1 VVVGGPAV
9 YRACAGVAV
18 SSDRL
23 AIAALS
29 LSGTVRRDNERSFQV
44 SRLLFRRCSCEVC
57 FFGVNLISGVV
68 LKGGTQ

>member
-18 SSDRL
+18 SSGRL
-23 AIAALS
+23 AVAGLS

-44 SRLLFRRCSCEVC
+44 SRLLFRRCSCEGC
-57 FFGVNLISGVV
+57 FFGVNLISRVV
-68 LKGGTQ
+68 FK